1 MYLISY
7 TGYGGGGG
15 GGGLY
20 KHEAST
26 VNFDDSMTINV
37 DGGARGNGECPYGPS
52 YCNDNPIYRAG
63 FAGSDGK
70 VFLVSRLYVPIH
82 LTTSYGSQIPH

>member
-1 MYLISY
+1 
-7 TGYGGGGG
+7 
-15 GGGLY
+15 
-20 KHEAST
+20 
-26 VNFDDSMTINV
+26 MTINV